1 MNTRRA
7 ISDGRLSVLLAV
19 GASLASAVSAA
30 QSPTWSVQALPNISG
45 GTATSVS
52 GINSAGE
59 AVGSVGG
66 GSSACPAGC
75 PAVWSDGAATLLGS
89 VAGATGTAA
98 YSINNSGQVAGTVVI
113 AGSSQA
119 IVWNN
124 GTPTL
129 LPSPGAPYT
138 QTFAAYLNDSGQV
151 VGQASGQVNGAQQV
165 VATVWNGST
174 PTVLGLLSGYSTGEA
189 WGINSNGLIVGK
201 ICCNGQQS
209 EAVVWHGTN
218 ASLLPVLKPTKGDGG
233 EALAVNNSGVT
244 VGHADNAQG
253 SNNGATAWAN
263 GVLTSLGSLYKGS
276 YATALNDRGIIVGYS
291 ATQSSGQHAVI
302 WSRIG
307 APPVDLNTL
316 ISATAAKEITLTQ
329 ATGINDHCAIVANGV
344 TNKTGASMGFLL
356 ILNEPASCVN
366 GL

>member
-1 MNTRRA
+1 
-7 ISDGRLSVLLAV
+7 LSILLAV
-19 GASLASAVSAA
+19 GTCLVSAVSAA

-45 GTATSVS
+45 GTTTSVS
-52 GINSAGE
+52 GINAAGE

-66 GSSACPAGC
+66 GSSICPAGC
-75 PAVWSDGAATLLGS
+75 PAVWSDGTATLLGP
-89 VAGATGTAA
+89 VTGATGTLA
-98 YSINNSGQVAGTVVI
+98 YSINDSGQVAGTAVI

-119 IVWNN
+119 ILWNN
-124 GTPTL
+124 GSPTL
-129 LPSPGAPYT
+129 LPSPAPYT

-151 VGQASGQVNGAQQV
+151 VGQASGQVGGVQEV
-165 VATVWNGST
+165 VATMWNGST
-174 PTVLGLLSGYSTGEA
+174 PTVLGLLSGYTSGEA

-209 EAVVWHGTN
+209 EAVVWHGTTPT
-218 ASLLPVLKPTKGDGG
+218 LLPVLQPTKGDGG
-233 EALAVNNSGVT
+233 EALAVNNSGVV
-244 VGHADNAQG
+244 VGHAVNAQG
-253 SNNGATAWAN
+253 SDNGATAWAN

-276 YATALNDRGIIVGYS
+276 FATALNDRGIIVGYS
-291 ATQSSGQHAVI
+291 ATQTKGQHAVI

-307 APPVDLNTL
+307 AAPIDLNTL

-329 ATGINDHCAIVANGV
+329 ATGINNHCAIVANGV

-356 ILNEPASCVN
+356 TLNEPASCVN